1 MDTEK
6 RSLDLKSSSG
16 TQFPK
21 LVARE
26 AIEKEP
32 PVASIS
38 VNKPNY
44 KNPHLGPI
52 FNWHCSL
59 YLHSSNPSGGIFTN
73 TFQTKKQENKK
84 KKRFFSQNNNNGQ
97 TATAISRRSTKAL
110 GILGLRNSPPIIV
123 SPTNI
128 LKKNQK

>member
-26 AIEKEP
+26 ALEKEP

-44 KNPHLGPI
+44 KNPPLPLPHLAQLSYLI
-52 FNWHCSL
+52 SL
-59 YLHSSNPSGGIFTN
+59 I
-73 TFQTKKQENKK
+73 QA
-84 KKRFFSQNNNNGQ
+84 FSQTPSQETFLFLQYGP
-97 TATAISRRSTKAL
+97 TATAIQRRPAEAL
-110 GILGLRNSPPIIV
+110 GLLGLRNSSPYIV
-123 SPTNI
+123 RRPN
-128 LKKNQK
+128 